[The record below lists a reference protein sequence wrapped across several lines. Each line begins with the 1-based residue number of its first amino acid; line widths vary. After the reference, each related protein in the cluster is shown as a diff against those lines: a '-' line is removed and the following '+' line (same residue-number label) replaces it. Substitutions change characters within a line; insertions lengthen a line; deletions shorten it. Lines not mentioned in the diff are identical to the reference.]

1 MPSHKIND
9 SLPLFGLTKEEAEKE
24 HLRLNKEIAY
34 HDKLYFEEN
43 TPIISDAQYDVLRR
57 HLENIEALYPEL
69 KTTSSLTQKVGHSP
83 QKGFKKVSH
92 SSPLLSIDNAFSR
105 KEVLDF
111 FARVRRFLKLPEHSL
126 LPCVLETK
134 IDGLSCIIRYQDGK
148 ILLAATRGDGYTG
161 EDVTENIKT
170 LADVPVILSE
180 SLKDY
185 FPPLFEVRGEV
196 YMDHA
201 SFSSLNKEREE
212 KQEPLFANPR
222 NAAAGSL
229 RQLDARITA
238 SRQLRFY
245 AYSFENLSKESFKH
259 KPSSQWEILNLLRH
273 LGFATSPLSHLITQ
287 EDEIW
292 TYYEDLSNHRYQL
305 AYDIDGVVIKVND
318 LILQERLGT
327 ASRSPRFALAYK
339 FPAQKA
345 RTKLEKIT
353 IQVGRTGV
361 LTPVAHLTPI
371 TIGGVVVAR
380 ASLHNEDDILRKD
393 IRAGDTVIVERA
405 GDVIPQVVSAIKEDR
420 LASSFPFKMPS
431 NCPICSSPVMR
442 EEGFAASRCSGG
454 VFCPA
459 QSIEKLKHFVS
470 RDAFDIEGLGDKHI
484 ETFYEKELIRS
495 PADIFTL
502 QERDKKS
509 STPLSSWE
517 GWGQLSANN
526 LFLAITAKQTIS
538 LERFLYALGIPH
550 IGIAIAKL
558 LSRHYKTIE
567 FFLSSI
573 KEAQDKNSTAYQD
586 LLSIEGIGPLIANSL
601 LLFVND
607 EATQKVLE
615 DLLSSSLITI
625 LPYEEKSFASSAL
638 SGKTVVFTGSLSQMT
653 RAEAKSWAER
663 LGAKVSNS
671 VSKKTSYVIEGEEAG
686 SKAKEAREL
695 GVQILTEEEWIS
707 LLQNT

>member
-1 MPSHKIND
+1 MHSHKIND
-9 SLPLFGLTKEEAEKE
+9 SLPLFGLSKEEAEKE
-24 HLRLNKEIAY
+24 YSRLNKEIAY

-43 TPIISDAQYDVLRR
+43 APIISDAQYDALRR
-57 HLENIEALYPEL
+57 HLENIEAIYPEL
-69 KTTSSLTQKVGHSP
+69 KTNSSRTQKVGYSP

-105 KEVLDF
+105 KEVSDF
-111 FARVRRFLKLPEHSL
+111 FGRVRRFLKLPEHTL

-148 ILLAATRGDGYTG
+148 LLLAATRGDGYTG
-161 EDVTENIKT
+161 EDVTDNIKT
-170 LADVPVILSE
+170 LADVPVILAN

-185 FPPLFEVRGEV
+185 FPSLFEVRGEV

-201 SFSSLNKEREE
+201 AFSSLNKEREE
-212 KQEPLFANPR
+212 KQDPPFANPR

-238 SRQLRFY
+238 SRHLRFY
-245 AYSFENLSKESFKH
+245 AYSFENLSKEPFKH
-259 KPSSQWEILNLLRH
+259 EPSSQWEILALLRH

-292 TYYEDLSNHRYQL
+292 IYYEDLSNHRYQL
-305 AYDIDGVVIKVND
+305 AYDIDGIVIKIND
-318 LILQERLGT
+318 LTLQERLGT

-371 TIGGVVVAR
+371 TVGGVVVAR

-393 IRAGDTVIVERA
+393 IREGDTVIIERA
-405 GDVIPQVVSAIKEDR
+405 GDVIPQVISALKEER

-431 NCPICSSPVMR
+431 HCPVCNSQVIR

-484 ETFYEKELIRS
+484 ETFYEKGFILS

-502 QERDKKS
+502 QERDKKNL
-509 STPLSSWE
+509 TPLSSWE
-517 GWGQLSANN
+517 GWGSLSANN
-526 LFLAITAKQTIS
+526 LFQAINAKRTIS

-550 IGIAIAKL
+550 IGTAIAKL
-558 LSRHYKTIE
+558 LSRHYKTLE
-567 FFLSSI
+567 SFLNSI
-573 KEAQDKNSTAYQD
+573 KEAQNKNSIAYQD

-607 EATQKVLE
+607 EATQKVLD
-615 DLLSSSLITI
+615 DLLIPSLITV
-625 LPYEEKSFASSAL
+625 LPYEENASIFSPL
-638 SGKTVVFTGSLSQMT
+638 SGKTVVFTGSLSHMT

-686 SKAKEAREL
+686 SKAKEARAL
-695 GVQILTEEEWIS
+695 GIHTLSEEEWLN
-707 LLQNT
+707 LLKNA